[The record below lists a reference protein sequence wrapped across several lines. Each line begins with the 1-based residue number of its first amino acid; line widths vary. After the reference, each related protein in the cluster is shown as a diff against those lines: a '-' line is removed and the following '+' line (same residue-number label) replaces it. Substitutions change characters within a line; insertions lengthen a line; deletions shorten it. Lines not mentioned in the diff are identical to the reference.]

1 MQSVGIRRSRAF
13 IVAIGLAVAALAYAN
28 AQGSVAGGATAPAG
42 QRAAPARSSQASE
55 VEATI
60 GRTDVVEKL
69 EAEMGSAFGGVW
81 FEPATA
87 QLYVGVTSP
96 ASRQAAE
103 AVSAQVGL
111 SADVTEVPVRSTRA
125 ELVAEQQ
132 RLSPRL
138 AGLFAQEEVST
149 SIAPDNNAVEVE
161 LGSAVPAAEREA
173 LEREAA
179 DADVKVSI
187 DVVPSSQLGG
197 VSRLKQCKKHVKNEA
212 YCDPTIVAGV
222 SLESAGGERC
232 TVGPAARL
240 VDKSTTANT
249 TKTYVLTAGHCINS
263 AKGGGVG
270 AKWSSWN
277 KNGEKKEIGPA
288 IEFLFPETDVGVIEV
303 NNPGAW
309 VVEGLTPVTP
319 KVAMWSKTEESEPTE
334 VTAQQKPV
342 KGVETCYSGQTSGTN
357 CGKILNE
364 SVEEVIQGEL
374 TKNLVEV
381 ELGTGEGGDSGSPF
395 FKKSAPSEVEGTLV
409 AGSATRT
416 YFHSLE
422 TSFSKLA
429 TKLKLLT
436 SANKGRHD

>member
-1 MQSVGIRRSRAF
+1 MQSLGIRSSRAF
-13 IVAIGLAVAALAYAN
+13 IVAIGLVVAALAYAN
-28 AQGSVAGGATAPAG
+28 AQGSVAGQATAPADQG
-42 QRAAPARSSQASE
+42 AAQARSSEASE
-55 VEATI
+55 VEAAI
-60 GRTDVVEKL
+60 GRTDVVKKL
-69 EAEMGSAFGGVW
+69 EAEMGGAFGGVW
-81 FEPATA
+81 FEASTA

-103 AVSAQVGL
+103 AVSARVGL
-111 SADVTEVPVRSTRA
+111 LADVTAVAVRSTRA

-138 AGLFAQEEVST
+138 ADLFAREEVST

-161 LGSAVPAAEREA
+161 LGSAVSAAEREA
-173 LEREAA
+173 LEKEAA
-179 DADVKVSI
+179 NADVNVSI
-187 DVVPSSQLGG
+187 DVVPSSQLGA
-197 VSRLKQCKKHVKNEA
+197 SRLKQCKKHVEHEA

-277 KNGEKKEIGPA
+277 KKGEKKEIGPA
-288 IEFLFPETDVGVIEV
+288 VEFLFPETDVGVIEV
-303 NNPGAW
+303 NNPGFW

-319 KVAMWSKTEESEPTE
+319 TVAMWSKTEESEPTE
-334 VTAQQKPV
+334 VTEQAKPA
-342 KGVETCYSGQTSGTN
+342 KGTETCYSGQTTGTN

-364 SVEEVIQGEL
+364 KVEKVIEGEL

-381 ELGTGEGGDSGSPF
+381 ELGTAKGGDSGSPF
-395 FKKSAPSEVEGTLV
+395 FKKAAPSEVEGTLV
-409 AGSATRT
+409 GGSATRV

-429 TKLKLLT
+429 TKLQLLKK
-436 SANKGRHD
+436 ANKTRHD

>member
-1 MQSVGIRRSRAF
+1 MQSIGIRRSRAF
-13 IVAIGLAVAALAYAN
+13 IVAIGLAITALAYAN
-28 AQGSVAGGATAPAG
+28 AQGSVAGQATPPAA
-42 QRAAPARSSQASE
+42 QARSSEASE
-55 VEATI
+55 VEAAI
-60 GRTDVVEKL
+60 GRTDVVKKL
-69 EAEMGSAFGGVW
+69 EAEMGSAFGGAW
-81 FEPATA
+81 FEASTA
-87 QLYVGVTSP
+87 QLYVGVVSST
-96 ASRQAAE
+96 ARQAAE

-111 SADVTEVPVRSTRA
+111 SANVTEVPVRSTRA

-138 AGLFAQEEVST
+138 TDLFAREEVST

-161 LGSAVPAAEREA
+161 LSSAVPPTEREA

-179 DADVKVSI
+179 HANVNVSI
-187 DVVPSSQLGG
+187 NVVPNSQLGAR
-197 VSRLKQCKKHVKNEA
+197 RLKQCKVHVENEA
-212 YCDPTIVAGV
+212 YCEPTIVAGV
-222 SLESAGGERC
+222 SLESAGGARC

-270 AKWSSWN
+270 AKWFSWN
-277 KNGEKKEIGPA
+277 KAGKKEEIGPA

-303 NNPGAW
+303 KNPGFW

-319 KVAMWSKTEESEPTE
+319 TVAMWSKTAESEPTE
-334 VTAQQKPV
+334 VTEQAKPT
-342 KGVETCYSGQTSGTN
+342 KGAETCYSGQTTGTN

-364 SVEEVIQGEL
+364 KVEKVIEGEL

-381 ELGTGEGGDSGSPF
+381 ELGTAKGGDSGSPF
-395 FKKSAPSEVEGTLV
+395 FKKAAPSEVEGTLV
-409 AGSATRT
+409 AGSATRV

-429 TKLKLLT
+429 TKLQLLKK
-436 SANKGRHD
+436 ANKTRHD

>member
-1 MQSVGIRRSRAF
+1 MQSIGIRRSRAF

-28 AQGSVAGGATAPAG
+28 AQGSVAGQATAPG
-42 QRAAPARSSQASE
+42 DQGAAQARSSEASE
-55 VEATI
+55 VEAAI
-60 GRTDVVEKL
+60 GRTGVVKKL

-81 FEPATA
+81 FEASTA

-103 AVSAQVGL
+103 AVSARVAL
-111 SADVTEVPVRSTRA
+111 SADVTEIPVRSTRA

-138 AGLFAQEEVST
+138 ADLFALEEVST

-161 LGSAVPAAEREA
+161 LGSAVPAAERRA

-179 DADVKVSI
+179 DANVNVSI
-187 DVVPSSQLGG
+187 DVVPSSQLRA
-197 VSRLKQCKKHVKNEA
+197 SRLKQCKKHVEHEA

-277 KNGEKKEIGPA
+277 KAGKKEEIGPA
-288 IEFLFPETDVGVIEV
+288 VEFLFPETDVGVIEV
-303 NNPGAW
+303 NNPGFW

-319 KVAMWSKTEESEPTE
+319 TVAMWSKTGESEPTE
-334 VTAQQKPV
+334 VTEQAKPA
-342 KGVETCYSGQTSGTN
+342 KGAETCYSGQTTGTN

-364 SVEEVIQGEL
+364 SVEKVIEGEL

-381 ELGTGEGGDSGSPF
+381 ELGTAKGGDSGSPF
-395 FKKSAPSEVEGTLV
+395 FKKAAPSEVEGTLV
-409 AGSATRT
+409 GGSATRV

-422 TSFSKLA
+422 ISFSKLA
-429 TKLKLLT
+429 TKLQLLKK
-436 SANKGRHD
+436 ANKTRHD